1 MITAQELGGVMAMVP
16 AFATPDAGSLEATS
30 TVDVDNLADGVDRI
44 IKDGVHVVTT
54 TGSFGEC
61 YNLLWEEFK
70 LLATTTVEVVNK
82 RVPVFIGSTS
92 ANPREVV
99 QRMKFI
105 QDIGAD
111 GTLLGL
117 PYYDTKSAEY
127 IGEFYAQ
134 IAQLFPDLGILVYH
148 NPANHKS
155 TIPVSAFRKFVQNPN
170 IVGMK
175 DSHRNA
181 LVFAEIQ
188 QIVRGKMS
196 FFVNQTQLYPYVQLG
211 AAGCW
216 SHNVFMGPWPV
227 LYLWYLAQ
235 AGRDQEALE
244 LVFEI
249 NGPGGGGRPDGTDP
263 SGTLPHELAGY
274 TSPGPARTPIVPIT
288 AKAAARGKARAEY
301 WKALCEK
308 YRPLVEAQRAATAK
322 V

>member
-1 MITAQELGGVMAMVP
+1 MITAQELGGVMAMAP
-16 AFATPDAGSLEATS
+16 AFGTPDAGSLEATS
-30 TVDVDNLADGVDRI
+30 TVDVDNLAAGIDRI
-44 IKDGVHVVTT
+44 VKDGVHIVTT

-61 YNLLWEEFK
+61 YNLLWDEFK
-70 LLATTTVEVVNK
+70 LLASTAVEVVNK

-105 QDIGAD
+105 RDIGAD

-117 PYYDTKSAEY
+117 PYYDTKSGEY

-155 TIPVSAFRKFVQNPN
+155 TIPVSAFRRFVQNPN

-175 DSHRNA
+175 DSHRNT

-188 QIVRGKMS
+188 QIVRGRMS

-227 LYLWYLAQ
+227 LYLWDLAQ
-235 AGRDQEALE
+235 QGRDQEALE
-244 LVFEI
+244 VLFEI

-263 SGTLPHELAGY
+263 SGR
-274 TSPGPARTPIVPIT
+274 TSLSPDKILCRIRSFAHLSLIDVP
-288 AKAAARGKARAEY
+288 
-301 WKALCEK
+301 
-308 YRPLVEAQRAATAK
+308 
-322 V
+322 